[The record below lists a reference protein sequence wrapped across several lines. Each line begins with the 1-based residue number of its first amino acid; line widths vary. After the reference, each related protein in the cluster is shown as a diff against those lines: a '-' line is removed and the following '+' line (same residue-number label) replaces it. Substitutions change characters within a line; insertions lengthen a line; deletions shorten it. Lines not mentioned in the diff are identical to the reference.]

1 MLGAA
6 GSALSGPYWV
16 VAVGPSSN
24 ATLGYDWA
32 IISGGPPSI
41 SAPGG
46 CRNGDGQS
54 PGTRVMNRN
63 GFWLFSRKPVD
74 PEATAVMRARAASL
88 GFDLSVL
95 LDVQQKGCK
104 YEGAE

>member
-1 MLGAA
+1 MLG
-6 GSALSGPYWV
+6 GLLSGPYWV
-16 VAVGPSSN
+16 VAVGGPSN
-24 ATLGYDWA
+24 DTRLGYDWA
-32 IISGGPPSI
+32 IVSGGPPSI

-46 CRNGDGQS
+46 CRNGDGRS
-54 PGTRVMNRN
+54 PGSAALNRN

-74 PEATAVMRARAASL
+74 PAATAEMRARAAQL

-95 LDVQQKGCK
+95 LDVQQQGCK

>member
-1 MLGAA
+1 VLG
-6 GSALSGPYWV
+6 GLFSGPYWV
-16 VAVGPSSN
+16 VAVGPSN
-24 ATLGYDWA
+24 DTRLGYDWA
-32 IISGGPPSI
+32 IVSGGPPSI

-46 CRNGDGQS
+46 CRNGDGRS
-54 PGTRVMNRN
+54 PGSAALNRN

-74 PEATAVMRARAASL
+74 PAATAEMRARAAQL

-95 LDVQQKGCK
+95 LDVQQQGCK